1 MSCPSSEF
9 FHERAKRFDGGGCQ
23 RRNVVGETAT
33 RGDHYGTGETCDAN
47 AYRARP
53 NAPRTGCHPSVRTAS
68 SSDRVARS
76 CISVS
81 RPENHD
87 HRFQHTFLSAPF
99 FFTSCAAAFRF
110 VLFARLKS
118 RAPYPIS
125 FFGRVGFFGFFRPRK
140 IPALY
145 SFCGL
150 TRHTRIKYSVLREAQ
165 PRNAR
170 DLRVRALALRRCC
183 AFSAAGADTT
193 SRASPVARHER
204 PHRVEEDR
212 GRTHDAVG
220 VRRGRDGAGP
230 AQHASR

>member
-33 RGDHYGTGETCDAN
+33 RGDHYGTGETCEAN

-53 NAPRTGCHPSVRTAS
+53 NAPRTGCHPSARTAS

-99 FFTSCAAAFRF
+99 FFSNMCRSVSLCSVCPVEKPSPVSDIVFWKLGLFRVFSSAQNSRTLLVLRTDETYQNQIFCPPRSAAAKR
-110 VLFARLKS
+110 ARSPATS
-118 RAPYPIS
+118 RA
-125 FFGRVGFFGFFRPRK
+125 
-140 IPALY
+140 
-145 SFCGL
+145 
-150 TRHTRIKYSVLREAQ
+150 
-165 PRNAR
+165 
-170 DLRVRALALRRCC
+170 RRCC
-183 AFSAAGADTT
+183 TFSARPRATT